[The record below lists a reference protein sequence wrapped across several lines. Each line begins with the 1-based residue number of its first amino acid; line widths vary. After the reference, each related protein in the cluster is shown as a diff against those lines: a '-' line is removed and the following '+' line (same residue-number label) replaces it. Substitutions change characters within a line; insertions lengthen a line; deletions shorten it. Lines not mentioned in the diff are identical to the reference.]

1 MWEVFMEEINLK
13 EVFDYF
19 KSKILWIVIAIVAI
33 LIVGN
38 VYTVIT
44 RVPMYESDTTI
55 VLSGNKDSYSSTD
68 SQINQNLIGTYRE
81 IIKSRRVLSQV
92 IKNLKLKMSVDEL
105 SNNITATSVEDT
117 EIIKI
122 TVANE
127 KAKDA
132 QRITDEVAKVFSK
145 EVQDIYNL
153 ENVTIIDK
161 ADLANK
167 PYNINYVKDNI
178 IYLVIG
184 IVLSFGVVF
193 VMYYFDTSI
202 KSSETIE
209 EKFGLTVIGVVP
221 EEKE

>member
-1 MWEVFMEEINLK
+1 MWEVYMEEINLA

-19 KSKILWIVIAIVAI
+19 KSKILWIIIAIVAI
-33 LIVGN
+33 LIIGN
-38 VYTVIT
+38 VYTIIT

-55 VLSGNKDSYSSTD
+55 VLSGNKDSYNSTD

-209 EKFGLTVIGVVP
+209 EKFGLTVICVVP

>member
-1 MWEVFMEEINLK
+1 MEEINLK

-55 VLSGNKDSYSSTD
+55 VLSGNKDAYSSTD

-81 IIKSRRVLSQV
+81 IIKSRNVLSQV
-92 IKNLKLKMSVDEL
+92 IDNLDLKMSVDEL
-105 SNNITATSVEDT
+105 ANNITATSVEDT
-117 EIIKI
+117 EIIRI
-122 TVANE
+122 TVADDR
-127 KAKDA
+127 AKDA
-132 QRITDEVAKVFSK
+132 RDITDEVAKVFSD

-153 ENVTIIDK
+153 ENVTIIDN
-161 ADLANK
+161 ADLASD
-167 PYNINYVKDNI
+167 PYNVNYVKDNI
-178 IYLVIG
+178 IYLIVG

-193 VMYYFDTSI
+193 IMYYFDTSI

>member
-1 MWEVFMEEINLK
+1 M
-13 EVFDYF
+13 
-19 KSKILWIVIAIVAI
+19 IAIVAI

-81 IIKSRRVLSQV
+81 IIKSRNVLSQV
-92 IKNLKLKMSVDEL
+92 IDNLDLKMSVDEL

-178 IYLVIG
+178 IYLIAG

>member
-1 MWEVFMEEINLK
+1 MEEINLK